1 MPFVS
6 GEGGASEVAMMLVA
20 YPWLVLLAAGWI
32 IGAIFVGMVG
42 GATRGVQGFYVWIL
56 AALMFSPLLAM
67 LGLIGVL
74 LGDLVREIE
83 IKAIH
88 GPDELP
94 LPPPPP
100 PSARRGSGRFAH
112 LAGDDE

>member
-1 MPFVS
+1 V
-6 GEGGASEVAMMLVA
+6 
-20 YPWLVLLAAGWI
+20 
-32 IGAIFVGMVG
+32 
-42 GATRGVQGFYVWIL
+42 
-56 AALMFSPLLAM
+56 

-94 LPPPPP
+94 LPPPP
-100 PSARRGSGRFAH
+100 SSRRGSGRFAH